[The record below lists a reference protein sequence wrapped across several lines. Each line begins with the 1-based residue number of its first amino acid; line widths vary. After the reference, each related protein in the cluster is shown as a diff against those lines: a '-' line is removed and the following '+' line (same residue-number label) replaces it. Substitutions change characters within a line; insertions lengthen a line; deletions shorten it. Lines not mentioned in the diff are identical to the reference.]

1 MPETRSAV
9 HEQYDQLR
17 AEILS
22 LKADREKKAEE
33 DKALMEQ
40 LTKAFQTMGVEIEN
54 LKKVNLEKESSS
66 TGGYEMSKSE
76 NMETKNLSTA
86 KTEAGSDISQLLWA
100 STSKFTLGTSPSDK
114 ICREIIRKPEIVP
127 QFQGKNLMGYLTNE
141 ILLFSEDNSQDTAI
155 QISKWIHHGLKT
167 IFQENT

>member
-33 DKALMEQ
+33 DKTLMQQ

-54 LKKVNLEKESSS
+54 LKKINLEKNSSS
-66 TGGYEMSKSE
+66 TELQSE
-76 NMETKNLSTA
+76 KIETQSCPNA
-86 KTEAGSDISQLLWA
+86 KTDAESDISQLLWA
-100 STSKFTLGTSPSDK
+100 STSKFLLGTSPSDK